1 MLRFQFADNIFSW
14 QHQFSDNIFHSSS
27 HIGPCFVGRHKF
39 LPSCLL
45 ALLLW
50 ISLLACMALTRL
62 ATLVDITFNSTD
74 IAHCFPYALKMS
86 LFWYYGF
93 IASFTSCTFFFFN
106 LQQFSFCQF
115 NSSSRRLDVTWWQ
128 SIART
133 WSLHWRT
140 KYFPAAAALAG
151 EESFFHDSHLSYLVS
166 LTVGIQ
172 DIWWRNS
179 FKIVNMSFP
188 FLCRKGSISFIV
200 KTKTLNTASRSQ
212 AVSPVASLGSLVW
225 WPLLLYSQGNISFC
239 LLLGDFCLISLSWE
253 LTLGSCQDCFVEQP
267 VTLSSGP
274 MAGLRIDVLN
284 SSHTHPALYDGKT

>member
-93 IASFTSCTFFFFN
+93 IASFTSCTFFFF
-106 LQQFSFCQF
+106 
-115 NSSSRRLDVTWWQ
+115 
-128 SIART
+128 
-133 WSLHWRT
+133 
-140 KYFPAAAALAG
+140 
-151 EESFFHDSHLSYLVS
+151 
-166 LTVGIQ
+166 LTC
-172 DIWWRNS
+172 NS
-179 FKIVNMSFP
+179 FLSVNLTAAVEGWMWLDDKVLPELGPCTEGPSI
-188 FLCRKGSISFIV
+188 FLR
-200 KTKTLNTASRSQ
+200 
-212 AVSPVASLGSLVW
+212 
-225 WPLLLYSQGNISFC
+225 LLL
-239 LLLGDFCLISLSWE
+239 
-253 LTLGSCQDCFVEQP
+253 
-267 VTLSSGP
+267 
-274 MAGLRIDVLN
+274 
-284 SSHTHPALYDGKT
+284 